1 EMMIDYDPS
10 GAVRQFDE
18 VVELA
23 QRVGNKGI
31 EAHALASQAV
41 ALSRLGEFGRAQEAA
56 RRALDAAALS
66 DSAIK
71 IADVDMLVGT
81 AYFDMGR
88 AEEAFEL
95 VERGRKL
102 AEDVD
107 GVECACYGWRQQGL
121 MELERSRLPEARSS
135 LSESLRIGVGTAIEP
150 VLHNVRSLLAS
161 TEFRHGDKAAVAA
174 IDREIANAEAINDGF
189 GAAYA
194 RLELA
199 AAQLE
204 LGRAAA

>member
-1 EMMIDYDPS
+1 VTGFAALLEAHELAARLGEDQLVLLPYWAATEMMIDYDPS

-23 QRVGNKGI
+23 QTVGNKGL
-31 EAHALASQAV
+31 EARALAAQAV
-41 ALSRLGEFGRAQEAA
+41 ALSRLGEFGRAHEAA

-121 MELERSRLPEARSS
+121 
-135 LSESLRIGVGTAIEP
+135 
-150 VLHNVRSLLAS
+150 
-161 TEFRHGDKAAVAA
+161 
-174 IDREIANAEAINDGF
+174 
-189 GAAYA
+189 
-194 RLELA
+194 
-199 AAQLE
+199 
-204 LGRAAA
+204 